1 MLFHAIEEQNIKL
14 VLNLIA
20 QGVDLNW
27 QNPEKDN
34 FSPMHVA
41 VTAGNLTMCDLLIQN
56 GADCNLKDA
65 KSWTPIHHITFLD
78 KIDCLIL
85 FVRRSVKLD
94 VVNNE
99 SKVLPLSPPPPFSL
113 SSLFPLSL
121 PSPLRTASLFP
132 FFLPFALIF
141 FMIS

>member
-99 SKVLPLSPPPPFSL
+99 SKVLPLSP
-113 SSLFPLSL
+113 SSSFLPLLPLSL
-121 PSPLRTASLFP
+121 SLSPFP
-132 FFLPFALIF
+132 PFPT
-141 FMIS
+141 SY